1 MSRRK
6 KKHRDSGGVQMNL
19 AAMLDMAFQLLSFFI
34 LTFKPAPIEGQL
46 SLMLP
51 PPKPATQVQ
60 PNQQQKESDG
70 DGPPVVPSLIISVPA
85 GPGGNVA
92 GVSVGLVQAFSGPA
106 TKDNLMRLDRRM
118 KELFGV
124 QGTPFEQVLVRVG
137 REVHYSEM
145 MKVVDVCSRQKLE
158 NGEPLTKISFTELTE

>member
-6 KKHRDSGGVQMNL
+6 KKRHGGGGVQMNL

-60 PNQQQKESDG
+60 PNPQNPTEG

-106 TKDNLMRLDRRM
+106 SKDNLMRLDRRM

-158 NGEPLTKISFTELTE
+158 SGEPLTKISFTELTE

>member
-1 MSRRK
+1 MSRRRK
-6 KKHRDSGGVQMNL
+6 KKRGGAGVALNL

-60 PNQQQKESDG
+60 PNPQNNNDG

-85 GPGGNVA
+85 GADGNVA
-92 GVSVGLVQAFSGPA
+92 GVSIGLVQAFNGPA
-106 TKDNLMRLDRRM
+106 TKDNLGRLDRRM

-137 REVHYSEM
+137 RNVHYSEL

-158 NGEPLTKISFTELTE
+158 NGEPLTKISFTELSE